1 MTDNR
6 ATEGELDALHRLVAD
21 QFTSEI
27 RAYKDGSMVD
37 SDGNRIAI
45 PASLLAQ
52 AAKFLKDNGV
62 DRAIRSGDPLDILSE
77 ELPSVEDE
85 RYG

>member
-1 MTDNR
+1 MSDKR
-6 ATEGELDALHRLVAD
+6 ATEADLDGLHLLVAE

-27 RAYKDGSMVD
+27 RAYKDGNMKD

-62 DRAIRSGDPLDILSE
+62 DRAIRAGDPLDILMD
-77 ELPSVEDE
+77 ELPSAEDE

>member
-1 MTDNR
+1 MDKR
-6 ATEGELDALHRLVAD
+6 ATEADLDALHLLVAE

-27 RAYKDGSMVD
+27 RAYKNGDMRD
-37 SDGNRIAI
+37 NEGNRIAI

-62 DRAIRSGDPLDILSE
+62 DRAIRAGDPLDILND
-77 ELPSVEDE
+77 ELPTKEDE

>member
-1 MTDNR
+1 MDKR
-6 ATEGELDALHRLVAD
+6 ATEETLDGLHSLVAE
-21 QFTSEI
+21 QFTNEI
-27 RAYKDGSMVD
+27 RAYKDGDMKD
-37 SDGNRIAI
+37 EKGNRLAI

-62 DRAIRSGDPLDILSE
+62 DRAIRSGDPLDVLSA